1 MSGAEK
7 GCGLPLDVFAD
18 LHKKKK
24 MVFTSGNHLF
34 SYTKTESEHV
44 RILFCGSPSDF
55 FRFLIF
61 IYFPGHNMR

>member
-24 MVFTSGNHLF
+24 IVFTCENNLF
-34 SYTKTESEHV
+34 LTQKRKASMSVYF
-44 RILFCGSPSDF
+44 FCGSPSDF

-61 IYFPGHNMR
+61 IYFPVHNMR